1 MQLLTTG
8 PPEGLLEYSQKRI
21 VRDIFRD
28 WINETNIFQYLGVH
42 YIDLI
47 YFLTGALPIKAL
59 ATSQS
64 ITSDYPD
71 SIQAV
76 VEWNTSNNVKF
87 ISTITTNWIDPNSTS
102 AMSDQKITVVGSNG
116 RFQADQKHRG
126 VQLITEDL
134 NRMEE
139 INPYFS
145 QIYRDYNNKMSIEGY
160 GPKSITRFIED
171 VIQVVSNKVY
181 RTTLEAIR
189 PSFKNSLVSTSVV
202 EAVNISLTNGNEWV
216 PIQSTTN

>member
-1 MQLLTTG
+1 M
-8 PPEGLLEYSQKRI
+8 
-21 VRDIFRD
+21 
-28 WINETNIFQYLGVH
+28 H

-47 YFLTGALPIKAL
+47 YFLTSALPTKAL
-59 ATSQS
+59 ATSQC

-76 VEWNTSNNVKF
+76 VEWNTCNDVKF

-134 NRMEE
+134 NGMEE

-145 QIYRDYNNKMSIEGY
+145 QIYRDYNNQMSIEGY

-171 VIQVVSNKVY
+171 VIQVVSNKAT
-181 RTTLEAIR
+181 RTTLEAVR

-202 EAVNISLTNGNEWV
+202 EAVNISLANGNEWV